1 MIDSNIYF
9 VLLFLDK
16 AYDAWP
22 GVQVLGMNDIDTT
35 NTAPGFDVGS
45 FIESEFNKKNVYT
58 NTFTQQPFTRDKRI
72 KQRVTDNG

>member
-1 MIDSNIYF
+1 
-9 VLLFLDK
+9 
-16 AYDAWP
+16 
-22 GVQVLGMNDIDTT
+22 MNDIDTT

-58 NTFTQQPFTRDKRI
+58 NTFTQKPFTRDKLI